1 MLQFKRKI
9 YERPR
14 KTLCLTNTKRTCGL
28 LENTLQ
34 HVCRNAY
41 KRRLAARRI
50 KEKIMSTTSF
60 GKEIRKLRI
69 DSDQTQKDLAKLLGV
84 SPAFLSAVESGKKQV
99 PKKWI
104 EKIAKIYQ
112 LSPRDT
118 ERLQAAIVDSSSAV
132 KIDLRSASNMKR
144 RLATRLAW
152 KFADLDDETAEKIL
166 QLLDQQEKSH

>member
-1 MLQFKRKI
+1 
-9 YERPR
+9 
-14 KTLCLTNTKRTCGL
+14 
-28 LENTLQ
+28 
-34 HVCRNAY
+34 
-41 KRRLAARRI
+41 
-50 KEKIMSTTSF
+50 MSTTSF